1 MTSKELGDLYEK
13 MGKPRIGPYSK
24 KELQRTRKEMA
35 RDETF
40 GQWTLGCDPEKLG
53 NAVVGVGSTSET
65 FGLPCRLVN
74 GQNVREH
81 WSEKSARAKMQRQ
94 LARDSTYLAC
104 VNARLLALKG
114 KPLSVTITRIGKRRM
129 DKDGN
134 VSACKHIQDGVA
146 DGLNIDD
153 GSELVTWEY
162 EQELAKEFGVRVTIK
177 ARGE

>member
-40 GQWTLGCDPEKLG
+40 GQWTL
-53 NAVVGVGSTSET
+53 VGVGSTSET

-104 VNARLLALKG
+104 VNARLLALNG